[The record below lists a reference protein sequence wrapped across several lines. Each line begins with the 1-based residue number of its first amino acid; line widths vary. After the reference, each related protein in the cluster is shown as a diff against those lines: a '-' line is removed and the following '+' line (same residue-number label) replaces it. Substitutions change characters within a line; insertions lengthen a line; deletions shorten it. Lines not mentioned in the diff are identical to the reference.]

1 MFGLNTK
8 KHDVALIPLVTLF
21 DGKSTIAEQFRM
33 LRSSIHF
40 AEVDQKIK
48 TLAVTSSSMSEG
60 KSMCASNLAVVFA
73 QAESKVLLVD
83 ADFRRPT
90 LHLTWSVSNAKGL
103 SDLLLHRE
111 NTLSDYVKQ
120 SGVANLDL
128 LTSGSKPPNPSELF
142 ETQRMKEILE
152 ETASQYDLVI
162 FDTPPLTM
170 VTDSQILSSRVDGTI
185 LVTRERKTKNQD
197 LKQAIEL
204 LKQADAK
211 ILGIIYNGK
220 KTLGKNYSY
229 TS

>member
-1 MFGLNTK
+1 
-8 KHDVALIPLVTLF
+8 
-21 DGKSTIAEQFRM
+21 
-33 LRSSIHF
+33 
-40 AEVDQKIK
+40 
-48 TLAVTSSSMSEG
+48 
-60 KSMCASNLAVVFA
+60 
-73 QAESKVLLVD
+73 
-83 ADFRRPT
+83 
-90 LHLTWSVSNAKGL
+90 VSNAKGL
-103 SDLLLHRE
+103 SDSLLHRE
-111 NTLSDYVKQ
+111 KTLSDYVKQ
-120 SGVANLDL
+120 SGVTNLDL

-142 ETQRMKEILE
+142 ETQRMKEVLE

-211 ILGIIYNGK
+211 VLGVIYNGK